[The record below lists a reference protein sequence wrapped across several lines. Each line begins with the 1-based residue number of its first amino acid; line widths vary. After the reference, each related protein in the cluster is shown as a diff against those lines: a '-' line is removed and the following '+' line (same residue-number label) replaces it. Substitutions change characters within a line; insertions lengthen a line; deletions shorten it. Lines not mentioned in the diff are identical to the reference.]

1 MSIYQKGIRGIVLF
15 LNFKYLYYLLLVG
28 VKLYQIEIFVIR
40 NKDSIVMDINIF
52 VREIGNKD
60 FLILGMYSIK
70 IGFYL
75 IDLSIGFIVKYSY
88 LVIGYLVN
96 GSKMEVMKNC
106 LIQWLDSLIVDV
118 NENFWFILC
127 NVEFFFGNFMMIEY
141 FIFFIWKFNIG

>member
-1 MSIYQKGIRGIVLF
+1 
-15 LNFKYLYYLLLVG
+15 
-28 VKLYQIEIFVIR
+28 
-40 NKDSIVMDINIF
+40 
-52 VREIGNKD
+52 
-60 FLILGMYSIK
+60 MYSIK

-75 IDLSIGFIVKYSY
+75 IDLSIGFILKYSY
-88 LVIGYLVN
+88 LVMGNLVN

-141 FIFFIWKFNIG
+141 FNFFIWKFNIG

>member
-1 MSIYQKGIRGIVLF
+1 
-15 LNFKYLYYLLLVG
+15 
-28 VKLYQIEIFVIR
+28 
-40 NKDSIVMDINIF
+40 MDINIF

-75 IDLSIGFIVKYSY
+75 IDLSIGFILKYSY
-88 LVIGYLVN
+88 LVMGNLVN

-127 NVEFFFGNFMMIEY
+127 NVELFFGNFMMIEY
-141 FIFFIWKFNIG
+141 FNFFIWKFNIG

>member
-141 FIFFIWKFNIG
+141 FNFFIWKFNIG